1 MHAVRAAAGRVA
13 RMRVPP
19 CLENVLDAA
28 AVIFDLDGTLVDS
41 AADIAEAVNR
51 TLADHGLPRVDEA
64 RVRSWIGDGVGS
76 LVRTALA
83 DAGSAL
89 AVDEVLPG
97 FMVHYRQCLLR
108 SPALYPG
115 VVPALQALRER
126 GVPLAICTNKPSAM
140 LPPLLDHLQI
150 DTCFDVVIGGDS
162 LPERKPSAA
171 PLLHLCKHFDV
182 APAQCLMVGD
192 SATDLGA
199 ARAAGMPI
207 ALVRYGYPRD
217 LDLEQAGAVA
227 LVDDLRELFGGDV
240 AA

>member
-1 MHAVRAAAGRVA
+1 M
-13 RMRVPP
+13 
-19 CLENVLDAA
+19 DAA

-51 TLADHGLPRVDEA
+51 TLVDQGLPRVDEA
-64 RVRSWIGDGVGS
+64 RVRTWIGDGVGN

-83 DAGSAL
+83 DAGSTRS
-89 AVDEVLPG
+89 VDEVLPG

-108 SPALYPG
+108 SPRLYPG
-115 VVPALQALRER
+115 VVPALQALHAR

-140 LPPLLDHLQI
+140 LPPLLAYLQI
-150 DTCFDVVIGGDS
+150 DGYFEQVIGGDS

-171 PLLHLCKHFDV
+171 PLLYLCERFG
-182 APAQCLMVGD
+182 AMPAQCLMVGD

-227 LVDDLRELFGGDV
+227 LVDDLRELFGGD
-240 AA
+240 ATA